1 MIEWEKG
8 QYPISLPISI
18 SIPRQVPRLP
28 RLQLEIVRNDI
39 AMREPDTLGQPRRP
53 RRVHQK
59 RQILP
64 GINLGLAEP
73 SRPGDIPNR
82 SEMLDTVL
90 GMLLI
95 A

>member
-1 MIEWEKG
+1 
-8 QYPISLPISI
+8 
-18 SIPRQVPRLP
+18 
-28 RLQLEIVRNDI
+28 
-39 AMREPDTLGQPRRP
+39 MREPDTLGQPRRP